1 MGKMACRIY
10 FAVFLAICANGPSAG
25 QSISPTKEIT
35 AVSGESW
42 LVHLHR
48 TFDETSMG
56 KTGRLGGPELVQQT
70 ASALPVRDTS
80 GGVLLSGADLY
91 RLNCRGCHGEFGTG
105 APPEINSV
113 INPVRATSV
122 AAVMARM
129 KNAGAEIS
137 RADAIKL
144 AEQSKAMLLQRLHN
158 GGQDM
163 PAFPQLSAVD
173 IKVLT
178 SYLKQM
184 AEVPG
189 AEQEH
194 GRVRVSPLRVGEL
207 IVKSTCHTCHS
218 ATGENPTPRE
228 LSDGAIPPL
237 SALTSRVNRIEFI
250 GKVTIGAPVLM
261 GEPPLLYRGRMPVFY
276 YLSQEEAAD
285 IYQYLLTYPPTQAE
299 GADSAMALSQSRNI
313 GEDSPPNSNTLPSS
327 GAPTF
332 AKGNSSLDNR
342 AVLSIVGALTMLL
355 LGAGAALT
363 VYEMRKL
370 TVRICSEQNV
380 HASDHWHNL
389 EKHPVTVLKKTKD
402 EEIACLSR

>member
-1 MGKMACRIY
+1 MGKMARRIY
-10 FAVFLAICANGPSAG
+10 FVVFLAICANGPSAG

-56 KTGRLGGPELVQQT
+56 KTGRLGGPELVQQA
-70 ASALPVRDTS
+70 ASALPVPDTS
-80 GGVLLSGADLY
+80 RTVLLSGADLY

-113 INPVRATSV
+113 INPVRATS
-122 AAVMARM
+122 ASAVMARM

-144 AEQSKAMLLQRLHN
+144 ADQSKSMLLQRLHN
-158 GGQDM
+158 GGEDM
-163 PAFPQLSAVD
+163 PAFPQLSAAD

-178 SYLKQM
+178 GYLKQL

-194 GRVRVSPLRVGEL
+194 GSVRVSALRVGEL

-218 ATGENPTPRE
+218 ATGENPTTRE

-237 SALTSRVNRIEFI
+237 SALTSRVNRTEFI
-250 GKVTIGAPVLM
+250 RKATIGAPVLM
-261 GEPPLLYRGRMPVFY
+261 GEPALLYRGRMPVFY
-276 YLSQEEAAD
+276 YLSEQEIAD
-285 IYQYLLTYPPTQAE
+285 VYQYLLNYPPKAAGDT
-299 GADSAMALSQSRNI
+299 DSAIALSQSQAAGQDGPTSATPVAR
-313 GEDSPPNSNTLPSS
+313 ETVASMKADSGMDEEIILPIA
-327 GAPTF
+327 G
-332 AKGNSSLDNR
+332 LLVM
-342 AVLSIVGALTMLL
+342 VLLAGGTALS
-355 LGAGAALT
+355 
-363 VYEMRKL
+363 VWEMRKL
-370 TVRICSEQNV
+370 VGR
-380 HASDHWHNL
+380 HA
-389 EKHPVTVLKKTKD
+389 E
-402 EEIACLSR
+402 SRRMSPDYPRVPSASMRRDLAA